1 MQIAAMLKDLKES
14 ITISCHIITRAIIH
28 HARQVYVRV
37 EGYCHELLQLIRT
50 KIALMLLVHHK
61 QVSQTEEV
69 LESCLYVTYGREGDG

>member
-37 EGYCHELLQLIRT
+37 EGRCHELLQLLRT
-50 KIALMLLVHHK
+50 KITKINRMGAYAL
-61 QVSQTEEV
+61 ST
-69 LESCLYVTYGREGDG
+69 S